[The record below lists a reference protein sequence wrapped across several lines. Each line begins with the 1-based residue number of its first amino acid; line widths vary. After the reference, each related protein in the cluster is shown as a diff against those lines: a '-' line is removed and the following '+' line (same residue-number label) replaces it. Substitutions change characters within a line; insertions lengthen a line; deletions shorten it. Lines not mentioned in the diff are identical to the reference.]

1 MKLFEPNRRNRDRS
15 VLCQS
20 VGVGR
25 GKGRGRERDGWIA
38 LLTNIEGNNEKE
50 SKSVVKVSG
59 KLFEI
64 YYER

>member
-25 GKGRGRERDGWIA
+25 GGEGERRDGWIA

>member
-20 VGVGR
+20 VGVER
-25 GKGRGRERDGWIA
+25 GGERGRRNGWIA

>member
-1 MKLFEPNRRNRDRS
+1 MKLFEPNCRNRDRS

-20 VGVGR
+20 VGAEREGDGR
-25 GKGRGRERDGWIA
+25 RDGWIA

>member
-1 MKLFEPNRRNRDRS
+1 MKLFRAESP
-15 VLCQS
+15 LT
-20 VGVGR
+20 GTGR
-25 GKGRGRERDGWIA
+25 FFVKVSGCREGIDGWIA

-64 YYER
+64 YYGR